1 MKIYS
6 VRVDAV
12 HSEAYKV
19 LGGINRAGIEGEQG
33 LAVTLLL
40 RTMITFR
47 LWFGSICFHIVN
59 PCME

>member
-1 MKIYS
+1 VKIYS

-19 LGGINRAGIEGEQG
+19 LGRINRAGIENEQG
-33 LAVTLLL
+33 LAVTLWL
-40 RTMITFR
+40 RTRIAFL
-47 LWFGSICFHIVN
+47 LWFSSICFHIVN

>member
-19 LGGINRAGIEGEQG
+19 LGGINRAGIEEAEGWDF
-33 LAVTLLL
+33 
-40 RTMITFR
+40 TFW
-47 LWFGSICFHIVN
+47 LSAAIAAWL
-59 PCME
+59 